1 MLKSPPTY
9 HEMCGLSPCADFLTI
24 PPFFEQKL
32 KEHPRKTR
40 VGLTY
45 WGTWTGYLKTQ
56 TYFIHFKS
64 LQSEQLRLLGLEW
77 ISKDTEKIHALQILK
92 NMQSHSVVE
101 SPRSQAAG

>member
-1 MLKSPPTY
+1 MIKSPPTY

-45 WGTWTGYLKTQ
+45 
-56 TYFIHFKS
+56 
-64 LQSEQLRLLGLEW
+64 
-77 ISKDTEKIHALQILK
+77 
-92 NMQSHSVVE
+92 
-101 SPRSQAAG
+101 

>member
-1 MLKSPPTY
+1 MFSWKCVKDITSYLPLAYGKLHIISTLFCGNWMIKSPPTY

-45 WGTWTGYLKTQ
+45 
-56 TYFIHFKS
+56 
-64 LQSEQLRLLGLEW
+64 
-77 ISKDTEKIHALQILK
+77 
-92 NMQSHSVVE
+92 
-101 SPRSQAAG
+101 